1 MGNLL
6 LNILFLV
13 VKVCNIYFNVWFD
26 ERKFDLVFIG
36 KNSLYKFFELLL
48 YRYGGWG
55 EGDIY

>member
-1 MGNLL
+1 MFGLMNENL
-6 LNILFLV
+6 IWFFL
-13 VKVCNIYFNVWFD
+13 
-26 ERKFDLVFIG
+26 G